1 MIGDPSPWPRRPRP
15 SANPALLTAPPALS
29 LPLSCLP
36 LTSPS
41 YSAPLTKGSGTHGGP
56 RVISRSPAS
65 STPRASLVSMSDR
78 TALFSA
84 GCGPCPGKAC
94 GWERPADTEPEAMA
108 CGGGWEASC

>member
-1 MIGDPSPWPRRPRP
+1 MTGDPSPWPRRPRP

-56 RVISRSPAS
+56 SAVRSLIGHQGFWLRVTAPHCSLRGVG
-65 STPRASLVSMSDR
+65 RARQGLRVG
-78 TALFSA
+78 A
-84 GCGPCPGKAC
+84 AC
-94 GWERPADTEPEAMA
+94 
-108 CGGGWEASC
+108 